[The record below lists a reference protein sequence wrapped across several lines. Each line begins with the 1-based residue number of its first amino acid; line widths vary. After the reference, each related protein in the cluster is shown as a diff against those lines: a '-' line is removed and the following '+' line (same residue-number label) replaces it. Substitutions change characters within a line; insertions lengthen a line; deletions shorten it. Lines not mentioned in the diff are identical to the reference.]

1 MARRNKNKRAA
12 IVRTKARAQ
21 NVLASPSGA
30 NGSGDRGAGWN
41 PVRRDSPMMKERQLT
56 ELYYSDWAAK
66 KIVNIPVE
74 DMLREPFKFTGLDD
88 DLIDE
93 IESEFDRLKI
103 MSKLSMALKLER
115 LLGGCCILMGVG
127 QGDDPEQPLDLN
139 SLDYG
144 CLKWLHV
151 IPRSRI
157 ARTIYTLDPFSPG
170 YGEPEKYIIQGKTVH
185 RSRMI
190 IFDGEPLTPNGG
202 SELLAYTMRRNDGFG
217 QSVLEALEEDIH
229 RATGTRQGAFNLVN
243 VASVMAI
250 TTDLMSLKASAG
262 GNDRLDELEQIAQQV
277 SIYRAAILDG
287 GADGKGTTLSNISAS
302 FGSVPELLMSFLQ
315 VLSAASDIPAARFI
329 GQAPGGLNATGD
341 SDLENYYNSI
351 GAKQRQRLRPNLMQ
365 LLEVMGRSLFGN
377 DFDITGVDIEFPPLW
392 NLSESEESTVRTN
405 DGNMLIA
412 LAGAGIISTTEANEE
427 ARKRKL
433 LIVDEDDLDLDD
445 LMGTDLGAPIQA
457 APMPEGGVDD
467 GAGTEAG
474 QGLGYAVNPPGQQ

>member
-12 IVRTKARAQ
+12 IVRTKGRAQ

-74 DMLREPFKFTGLDD
+74 DMLREPFKFTGLEQ

-93 IESEFDRLKI
+93 IESEIDRLKL

-127 QGDDPEQPLDLN
+127 QGDDPEQPLDLDT
-139 SLDYG
+139 LDYG

-157 ARTIYTLDPFSPG
+157 ARTIYTLDPFSAG

-243 VASVMAI
+243 VASVMTI
-250 TTDLMSLKASAG
+250 TTDLMSLKASSS
-262 GNDRLDELEQIAQQV
+262 GNDRLDELEQISQQV
-277 SIYRAAILDG
+277 SMYRAAILDG
-287 GADGKGTTLSNISAS
+287 GQDGKSTVLSNIAAS

-315 VLSAASDIPAARFI
+315 VLSAASDIPATRFI

-351 GAKQRQRLRPNLMQ
+351 ASKQHQRLRPNLMQ
-365 LLEVMGRSLFGN
+365 ILAVMGKSLFGN
-377 DFDITGVDIEFPPLW
+377 EFDITGVDVEFEPLW
-392 NLSESEESTVRTN
+392 NLSELEESTVRTN
-405 DGNMLIA
+405 DGNMLVG

-445 LMGTDLGAPIQA
+445 MMGTEFDAPIQS
-457 APMPEGGVDD
+457 APISGASD

-474 QGLGYAVNPPGQQ
+474 QGIGYAANPPGQQ